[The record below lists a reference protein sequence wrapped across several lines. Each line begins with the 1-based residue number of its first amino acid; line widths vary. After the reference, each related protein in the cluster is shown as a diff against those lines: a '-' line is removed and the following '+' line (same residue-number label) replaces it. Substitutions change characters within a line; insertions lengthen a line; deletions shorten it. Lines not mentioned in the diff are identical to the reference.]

1 MLQVQLGVRGKIVFM
16 LINDEH
22 LPFSFSLDKSS
33 YDASDALLAAS
44 GGKPL
49 LDIQPASGTVG
60 ANSKVRLVHMHAC
73 CAVQQA
79 VLCSTMMPV
88 TCCS

>member
-1 MLQVQLGVRGKIVFM
+1 MLQVQLGVRGKIIFA
-16 LINDEH
+16 LLNDEH

-49 LDIQPASGTVG
+49 LDIQPVTGTVG
-60 ANSKVRLVHMHAC
+60 ANSKVCILHMHVAF
-73 CAVQQA
+73 A
-79 VLCSTMMPV
+79 
-88 TCCS
+88 